1 MYLFFGYVAM
11 VNRIVSLISVSDLSL
26 SVYQNARDFCILI
39 LHPVTL
45 LNSWISSSSSL
56 LASLGF
62 SMHNIMS
69 LQTVTDL
76 LFFFFCQF
84 GFILLFFLLWLLW
97 PGLVKLCWI
106 IAVRVG
112 HPYLVPDLRRKAFS
126 FSPLRIMFIV
136 GLLCIKYDL
145 Y

>member
-1 MYLFFGYVAM
+1 M
-11 VNRIVSLISVSDLSL
+11 VNRIVSLISLSDLSL
-26 SVYQNARDFCILI
+26 LVYQNARDFCILI
-39 LHPVTL
+39 LRPVTL

-62 SMHNIMS
+62 SMHNYYVIANS
-69 LQTVTDL
+69 DRFT
-76 LFFFFCQF
+76 FFFFAN
-84 GFILLFFLLWLLW
+84 LYLFYFFLLLWLLW
-97 PGLVKLCWI
+97 PGLAKLCWI

-112 HPYLVPDLRRKAFS
+112 LPYLVPDLRRKAFS